1 MMDDPHGGQMPHI
14 DPATRWKDRDAGID
28 GDDMRC
34 ICGSRWPCLTFL
46 GILGHGLAAERDR

>member
-1 MMDDPHGGQMPHI
+1 MSDDPHGGQMPHI

-34 ICGSRWPCLTFL
+34 ICGARWPCLTFL
-46 GILGHGLAAERDR
+46 GVLGHAMSDDH